1 LFSAYQVIVLR
12 LQIEGSGSHGLPSNY
27 TKSLFNHSTAASKS
41 LNYYI
46 TAEVP
51 ADAFKYNTKVLTIGD
66 GIIYENKYKNA
77 ALEKGKRYQI
87 YERALSYHNKVILV

>member
-12 LQIEGSGSHGLPSNY
+12 LQNQENGSHGLPSNY
-27 TKSLFNHSTAASKS
+27 GTSLFDHSTAANNS

-51 ADAFKYNTKVLTIGD
+51 ADAFKSNTKLLTIGD
-66 GIIYENKYKNA
+66 GIIYKNKYKNA

-87 YERALSYHNKVILV
+87 YERALSYHNKVIFV